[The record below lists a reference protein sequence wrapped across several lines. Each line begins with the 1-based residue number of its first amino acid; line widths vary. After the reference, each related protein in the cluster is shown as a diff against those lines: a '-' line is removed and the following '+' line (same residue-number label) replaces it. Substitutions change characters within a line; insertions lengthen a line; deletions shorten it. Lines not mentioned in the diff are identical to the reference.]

1 MSGLS
6 RAGFNEFQIK
16 YVLGKTIP
24 LSDMTYLQTLQQE
37 IETKYPK
44 AYEYVNIKPARIVTV
59 VDESLTQ
66 ELRNKDRQIKELQDK
81 LDGVDQKIE
90 SKIVIELRKY
100 GLTTKIGKD
109 GKPILDQQ
117 H

>member
-1 MSGLS
+1 
-6 RAGFNEFQIK
+6 
-16 YVLGKTIP
+16 
-24 LSDMTYLQTLQQE
+24 MTYLQTLQQE

-100 GLTTKIGKD
+100 GLTTKLGRD
-109 GKPILDQQ
+109 GKPLL
-117 H
+117 HERE